1 MTRSASLALSALLL
15 ALPASAAEV
24 PRGVPLDPDDRTA
37 WILEFGPDGP
47 FAAVA
52 SAIGTHLFIGQ
63 RGYVSVGQMLPGRDA
78 PRPWGEL
85 GGAELL
91 APWWAPPSACVA
103 GAGERAPLNRVEL
116 GRDAATGAVTAS
128 WIEVPVDGCAA
139 ATFALKLAPRVGDEG
154 VRVEFIY
161 EALPRVYD
169 LAAQPRAGIVVG
181 GVSVELFPD
190 DEPMYERGKLL
201 LDRGS
206 DGAAGRW
213 VFELGGD
220 GALVGDRDGDGIRDG
235 EDVDGDGVPDGDN
248 CLDAP
253 NPRQL
258 NLDEELFGPSERD
271 LGGDACDDD
280 DDNDD
285 ISDVFDNCPRRPNP
299 EQEDSDRDGTGDAC
313 EDADIDG
320 VPDREDICPR
330 DADSAQLDLD
340 GDGIGD
346 ACDADIDGDG
356 RRLDAF
362 GQSRRD
368 PCPYLAEGA
377 WLDQDHDGL
386 GDGCDL
392 APAWA
397 CKGFTCMLQLD
408 SDGDGHRDISDTCPT
423 VADDQQDVDGDRI
436 GDACDPDNDDDGVYD
451 RDEYQEQRPLMQ
463 PGIGLRP
470 LPGAGW

>member
-1 MTRSASLALSALLL
+1 MTRSASLALSVLLL

-24 PRGVPLDPDDRTA
+24 PRGVPLDPGQPND
-37 WILEFGPDGP
+37 WVVELGQNGP
-47 FAAVA
+47 FAAIAATVGA
-52 SAIGTHLFIGQ
+52 RLYIEP
-63 RGYVSVGQMLPGRDA
+63 RGYVSAGRVLPDADA
-78 PRPWGEL
+78 PRPLATLAGVRL
-85 GGAELL
+85 V
-91 APWWAPPSACVA
+91 APWWSPPNACVV

-116 GRDAATGAVTAS
+116 GRDMATGTVTVS
-128 WIEVPVDGCAA
+128 WIEVPVDGCEA
-139 ATFALKLAPRVGDEG
+139 ATFAVTLAPRAGGEG

-161 EALPRVYD
+161 EALPRIHD

-181 GVSVELFPD
+181 GVTVELFPD

-206 DGAAGRW
+206 DSAAGRW

-253 NPRQL
+253 NPRQR
-258 NLDEELFGPSERD
+258 NLDREIAGPFGDDR
-271 LGGDACDDD
+271 GDACDEDRD
-280 DDNDD
+280 QDRVF
-285 ISDVFDNCPRRPNP
+285 DVVDNCPGRPNAG
-299 EQEDSDRDGTGDAC
+299 QQDTDRDGIGDAC
-313 EDADIDG
+313 EDADADG
-320 VPDREDICPR
+320 VPDEEDICPH
-330 DADSAQLDLD
+330 DPDSAQLDLD
-340 GDGIGD
+340 EDGVGD

-356 RRLDAF
+356 RRLDAL
-362 GQSRRD
+362 GRSRRD
-368 PCPYLAEGA
+368 PCPYLAEDA
-377 WLDQDHDGL
+377 WLDRDHDGL

-397 CKGFTCMLQLD
+397 CKGFTCLLQLD
-408 SDGDGHRDISDTCPT
+408 SDGDGHRDISDACPT

-436 GDACDPDNDDDGVYD
+436 GDACDPDNDDDGVFD
-451 RDEYQEQRPLMQ
+451 RDEYQEQRPLME

-470 LPGAGW
+470 IPGAGW